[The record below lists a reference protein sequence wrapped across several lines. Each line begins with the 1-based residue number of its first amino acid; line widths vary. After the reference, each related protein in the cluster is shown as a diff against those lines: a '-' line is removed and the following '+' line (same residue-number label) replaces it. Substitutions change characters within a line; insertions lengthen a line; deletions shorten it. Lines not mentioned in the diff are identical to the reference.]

1 MKDNLVLQLPVSTI
15 AYIGDA
21 VYSLHCRIKYLDLLK
36 VDKIHK
42 KVNQAVSRS
51 GQARNLDR
59 LMSLLNETELSLVKR
74 AVNSKAAKKHGND
87 PSYRKSTAFEA
98 LIGFLYLS
106 QDHDRLMK
114 LIEITLEN
122 DENDCLR

>member
-114 LIEITLEN
+114 LIEITLET
-122 DENDCLR
+122 DENDRLR